1 MELSAG
7 MLRALA
13 DGGADVF
20 PLGGVKGL
28 DIGLDEAGVLAVR
41 ILVSHSD
48 EPPAGLPE
56 SPGGLPMIVV
66 HGSPYLETTSVIPD
80 TDRHD
85 PVLGGHQVSRHDT
98 HGGLT
103 TRAIT
108 PPVTPVTSRRW
119 RPRSESP
126 CEMRGDVTGT
136 GR

>member
-13 DGGADVF
+13 DGGADLF

-28 DIGLDEAGVLAVR
+28 DIGLDEAGVLTVR

-56 SPGGLPMIVV
+56 SPGGV
-66 HGSPYLETTSVIPD
+66 PYLETTPVIPD
-80 TDRHD
+80 ADRHD
-85 PVLGGHQVSRHDT
+85 PVLGGHQVGRHDT
-98 HGGLT
+98 RGGLT

-108 PPVTPVTSRRW
+108 PPVTPVASRRW